1 MATRHTVIHWK
12 KDVDQALAE
21 ARTRGKAVFLDFNAA
36 PM

>member
-12 KDVDQALAE
+12 KDVDAALAE
-21 ARTRGKAVFLDFNAA
+21 ARASGKAVLLDFNAA